1 MQFEEFTE
9 HIRENLENLIEPG
22 QRVTL
27 QTIDK
32 NNGTQYQGIVIID
45 PILNISPTIYL
56 EPFYLKYLNDTP
68 IPEICE
74 DILKF
79 YQTFSPTECFDESC
93 FTDFEKAKHRIIMK
107 LIHYEKNRELLRK
120 VPHIPYLD
128 LAIVFVCSAGDL
140 NKEYATILI
149 HNHHMDYWNID
160 LFSLYHIAKENT
172 PKLLPHYFENMED
185 YLIHHCDFKP
195 CEDHMPMYLLT
206 NHLKIHGASAIL
218 YEGLLEQISQELNS
232 SFVVIPSSVHEVLI
246 VPVKNKKE
254 LKTYSNMVLEVNAT
268 QLPEDEILSNHA
280 YYYSKK
286 YHVLS

>member
-1 MQFEEFTE
+1 MNYQEFTE
-9 HIRENLENLIEPG
+9 HIRENLESLIEPG
-22 QRVTL
+22 QKVTL

-56 EPFYLKYLNDTP
+56 EPFYLKYLNGTSTLD
-68 IPEICE
+68 ICR

-79 YQTFSPTECFDESC
+79 YQTFVPEECFDESC
-93 FTDFEKAKHRIIMK
+93 FTDFEKAKHRIVMK
-107 LIHYEKNRELLRK
+107 LIHYEKNIELLQK

-140 NKEYATILI
+140 DKEYATILI
-149 HNHHMDYWNID
+149 HNHHLDYWNID
-160 LFSLYHIAKENT
+160 LLSLYHIAKENS
-172 PKLLPHYFENMED
+172 PKLLPYHFENMEE
-185 YLIHHCDFKP
+185 YLLHHCNWNP
-195 CEDHMPMYLLT
+195 CEDHIPMYLLT
-206 NHLKIHGASAIL
+206 NQLKIHGASVIL
-218 YEGLLEQISQELNS
+218 YEGLLEQISKELNS
-232 SFVVIPSSVHEVLI
+232 SFVVIPSSVHEVLV
-246 VPVKNKKE
+246 VPVQNKKE
-254 LKTYSNMVLEVNAT
+254 LQTYSNMVLEVNAT